1 MGIRQSIIEVPQA
14 ADDNLVNKDAQ
25 EFPENVEPTLRKS
38 TREKRSAIPSN
49 YVVYL
54 QESGYNIGAEN
65 DPETFS

>member
-1 MGIRQSIIEVPQA
+1 MFK
-14 ADDNLVNKDAQ
+14 NFLKLLNKWLSNNDP
-25 EFPENVEPTLRKS
+25 PEIVEPTLRKS
-38 TREKRSAIPSN
+38 TRKRRSAIPSN